1 MEKEKFI
8 KLRRLVLILSLYGNG
23 WQQVVREMDEQ
34 TYQKD
39 VEDLKKLKLI
49 KKIPR
54 RLILTKKGE
63 QLAQKFDFKVKKS
76 LKHLFFLNLN
86 NKKTP

>member
-8 KLRRLVLILSLYGNG
+8 KLRRLVLILSLYENG
-23 WQQVVREMDEQ
+23 WEEASREMEEQ

-49 KKIPR
+49 KKFPR
-54 RLILTKKGE
+54 KPTLTKKGE
-63 QLAQKFDFKVKKS
+63 QLAQRFDFRFKTT
-76 LKHLFFLNLN
+76 LKHLFFLNIN
-86 NKKTP
+86 NQKTP